1 MWFHPC
7 EGELLFARND
17 LDMPYLA
24 WDGVLGANVI
34 TITLLMSGNGKRKYD
49 QGRQGKESA
58 DSEDVH
64 LSIPRT

>member
-1 MWFHPC
+1 
-7 EGELLFARND
+7 
-17 LDMPYLA
+17 MPYLA

-49 QGRQGKESA
+49 QGRQGEESA

-64 LSIPRT
+64 SITP